1 MGANKMQKKTKK
13 PNLNEQLTEAIN
25 IYNNQYDLMN
35 GEGINL
41 YYQRDKSIELINH
54 IEYLINN
61 IANHPKRFDTNL
73 TEINQIRKE
82 FVSADQFVEK
92 ELETANKQA
101 IDAGVGVAA
110 GTGVA
115 TITPTVAMWV
125 ATTFGTASTGTAIS
139 TLSGAAATNAALA
152 WLGGGTLLK
161 GGLGMAGGKALLAL
175 AGPVGW
181 GIAGASILAS
191 VILFANNKFKSNKKK
206 MEEITSVKNNTES
219 IKELTVKI
227 HDISEKT
234 VSLKNLL
241 SKQYET
247 SLKYYNCDYKSLKT
261 SQKKELGALVN
272 NTKALANLINMTVEI
287 DEIEE

>member
-1 MGANKMQKKTKK
+1 MQKKNKK

-41 YYQRDKSIELINH
+41 YYQRDKAIELINH

-73 TEINQIRKE
+73 KEITQIRKE

-241 SKQYET
+241 SEQYET
-247 SLKYYNCDYKSLKT
+247 SLKYYNCDYKSLKAN
-261 SQKKELGALVN
+261 QKKELGALVN